1 MGALL
6 SGLLCSC
13 IGVGANITLR
23 QDGSGTILLE
33 YRIARELESLG
44 KLDGNEQWLPVPVG
58 RADLERTVARIP
70 GLTMQSFQSRNQK
83 KDIHIR
89 TLLAFADPQ
98 ALCAFLDAAG
108 QGAALIQTPGQRRLS
123 LTLGAKQ
130 EPLDQDLAGLLTQAL
145 EGYTWDL
152 TLSLPAEG
160 EFLVLG
166 PEGQKPVSQWV
177 RLGSGR
183 AAYSAPMGALL
194 NAVEPIRLEARWTP

>member
-1 MGALL
+1 MGTLL

-13 IGVGANITLR
+13 IGVGANIALR
-23 QDGSGTILLE
+23 RDGSGTILLE

-44 KLDGNEQWLPVPVG
+44 KLDGNERWLPVPVG
-58 RADLERTVARIP
+58 KADLERTVARIP

-89 TLLAFADPQ
+89 TVLAFTNPQ

-108 QGAALIQTPGQRRLS
+108 QGAVLEQTPGQRRLS
-123 LTLGAKQ
+123 LTLGAKR
-130 EPLDQDLAGLLTQAL
+130 EPIDQDLAELLTQATA
-145 EGYTWDL
+145 GYTWDL

-166 PEGQKPVSQWV
+166 PEGQKPSSQWV

-183 AAYSAPMGALL
+183 AAYSAPMGELL
-194 NAVEPIRLEARWTP
+194 NATEPIRLEARWTP